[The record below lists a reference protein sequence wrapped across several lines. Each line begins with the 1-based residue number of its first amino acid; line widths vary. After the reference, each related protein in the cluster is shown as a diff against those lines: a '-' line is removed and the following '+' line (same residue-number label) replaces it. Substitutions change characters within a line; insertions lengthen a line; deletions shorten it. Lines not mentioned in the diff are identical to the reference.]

1 MCTFFDGGELYPQ
14 VIHRNGRGTFA
25 RGHRGNAVCSPQ
37 CERRAV
43 CERLPWPEKLLYLTG
58 NGGYWFLI
66 IARRIIFIPLY
77 VSKDECVHD
86 FGSS

>member
-1 MCTFFDGGELYPQ
+1 ML
-14 VIHRNGRGTFA
+14 VR
-25 RGHRGNAVCSPQ
+25 SPQ

-86 FGSS
+86 PGSQRRHSSECFLWYQMIPRDKVEPKKINLH